1 MNETL
6 QPQLPP
12 SYYTPNFSVIISR
25 SELTQRHSPYR
36 PINSIDV
43 EAEVKERGAE
53 AVTSTCGLDSL
64 YGAALASLP
73 RLLQFSTSTSPS
85 AAGHTVT

>member
-1 MNETL
+1 MNL
-6 QPQLPP
+6 NSPP
-12 SYYTPNFSVIISR
+12 SYYTPNFSVIISS
-25 SELTQRHSPYR
+25 SELTQRHHGHSPYR